1 MITITN
7 TAPTIIT
14 TNFQNPPPKCSIL
27 SHHGSP
33 TNPRSQLGDGRPQV
47 MMTIVMILMIN
58 MIMIMMVITMMM
70 TIITT
75 LMDCDDD

>member
-1 MITITN
+1 MITITT
-7 TAPTIIT
+7 TAPAII

-27 SHHGSP
+27 SHHRSP

-47 MMTIVMILMIN
+47 MMTIIMKLMIN
-58 MIMIMMVITMMM
+58 MIMIMMVITTMM
-70 TIITT
+70 TIIMT

>member
-1 MITITN
+1 MITITT

-27 SHHGSP
+27 SHHRSP

-47 MMTIVMILMIN
+47 MMTIIMILMIN
-58 MIMIMMVITMMM
+58 MIMMVITMMM
-70 TIITT
+70 TIIMT